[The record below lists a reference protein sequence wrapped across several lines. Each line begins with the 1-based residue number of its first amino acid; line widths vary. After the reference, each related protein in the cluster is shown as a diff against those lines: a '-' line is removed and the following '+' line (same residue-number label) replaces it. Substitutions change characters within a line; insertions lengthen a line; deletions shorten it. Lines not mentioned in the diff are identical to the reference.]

1 MDLRRKTGSVVPA
14 SLLPKPRK
22 KKTTTTT
29 LPEIPKVA
37 KVINKPVKHLEKK
50 KPILK
55 KKKKPSWQVFLEKT
69 FYNPKNAASFQGPEK
84 LWQAA
89 QEHFPGNISRK
100 QIKEWLAENEIY
112 ALNRPV
118 QRHFPRSRV
127 IVQGR
132 FDQFDADLADM
143 QKLATYNDGINYWLV
158 VIDVFSRYLWIEPL
172 QNKNGE
178 TIVKAFKKIFARG
191 QKPRRLR
198 TDRGK
203 EFTGKLLEKLY
214 TEENIEHFVSNTQE
228 VKAGY
233 AERVIGTI
241 KTKTWR
247 DMRHNQT
254 YRYIDH
260 LQDIVESYN
269 NTPHSS
275 IGMPPSEVSTGDVS
289 RRLFWS
295 QYKPKPP
302 EKKKD
307 RKSKFQFEA
316 GDHVRVTYTHRTF
329 ERAYDEKWSEEIFV
343 VTKRFRQDQKKVYSL
358 EDLTGEEITG
368 SFYEPELQKAV
379 FDPNREYII
388 EREVERKNGKSLI
401 KWKGWPEKFN
411 TWIDSST
418 VNIYP

>member
-1 MDLRRKTGSVVPA
+1 MRLRQKTGSVVPA
-14 SLLPKPRK
+14 SLLPRK
-22 KKTTTTT
+22 RKTPTTTTT
-29 LPEIPKVA
+29 TTTTSQGAQQGGKKKTIKE
-37 KVINKPVKHLEKK
+37 PVKKK
-50 KPILK
+50 TILK
-55 KKKKPSWQVFLEKT
+55 KPAWQLFLEKT
-69 FYNPKNAASFQGPEK
+69 FYNPKNAASFQGPGK
-84 LWQAA
+84 LWKAA
-89 QEHFPGNISRK
+89 QENFPGKISKR
-100 QIKEWLAENEIY
+100 QIKQWLAENETY

-118 QRHFPRSRV
+118 QRQFPRSRV

-143 QKLATYNDGINYWLV
+143 QKLASYNKGMNYWLV
-158 VIDVFSRYLWIEPL
+158 VIDVFSRYLWVEPIP
-172 QNKNGE
+172 NKNGE

-203 EFTGKLLEKLY
+203 EFTGKVLEKFY
-214 TEENIEHFVSNTQE
+214 VEENIEHFVSNTQE

-233 AERVIGTI
+233 AERVIGTLRTKMWRQLRHA
-241 KTKTWR
+241 KTFNYL
-247 DMRHNQT
+247 DS
-254 YRYIDH
+254 
-260 LQDIVESYN
+260 LQDLVTSYN

-275 IGMPPSEVSTGDVS
+275 IGMPPSEVSSGDVS

-295 QYKPKPP
+295 QYKPKPAKKI
-302 EKKKD
+302 EKKKQ
-307 RKSKFQFEA
+307 SKFQYEA
-316 GDHVRVTYTHRTF
+316 GDHVRVTFTHRTF

-343 VTKRFRQDQKKVYSL
+343 VTKRFRQDGKKVYSL

-388 EREVERKNGKSLI
+388 EKEVERRNGKSLI

-418 VNIYP
+418 VNIYE